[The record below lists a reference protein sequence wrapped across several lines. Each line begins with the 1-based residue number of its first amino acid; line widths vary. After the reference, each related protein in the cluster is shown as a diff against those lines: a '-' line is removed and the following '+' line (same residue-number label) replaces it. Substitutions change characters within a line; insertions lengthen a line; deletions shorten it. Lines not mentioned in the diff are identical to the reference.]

1 MKLKINKKCTKRLR
15 KKNEEQSE
23 KTTYNKLGL
32 NGEIIY
38 KKSKL
43 YKKAWDTKLRIKIT
57 NTKFEEKQLSGC
69 SKTLGG

>member
-1 MKLKINKKCTKRLR
+1 MKLKINKKCTKGLR

-23 KTTYNKLGL
+23 KTTYDKLGL
-32 NGEIIY
+32 NDEIIC

-43 YKKAWDTKLRIKIT
+43 YKKAWDTKLGIKIT
-57 NTKFEEKQLSGC
+57 KTKFEEKQLSDC

>member
-1 MKLKINKKCTKRLR
+1 
-15 KKNEEQSE
+15 
-23 KTTYNKLGL
+23 LGL

-69 SKTLGG
+69 SQTLGG